1 MINETHDPAL
11 KSWVD
16 SANSPDTEFP
26 IQNLPLGVFRRRGT
40 NDMPAIGVAIG
51 NQILDLRSTGSLG
64 LLEESGAPL
73 ADATAASTLNG
84 LMALGHA
91 EMSRLRRQLVTIL
104 RAEGRRADPSMV
116 AMDQAEML
124 LPAAI

>member
-11 KSWVD
+11 RSCVE

-64 LLEESGAPL
+64 LLEESGAPM
-73 ADATAASTLNG
+73 ADATAASMLHG

-91 EMSRLRRQLVTIL
+91 DLSRPRLLMLTL
-104 RAEGRRADPSMV
+104 LWADG
-116 AMDQAEML
+116 
-124 LPAAI
+124 LP